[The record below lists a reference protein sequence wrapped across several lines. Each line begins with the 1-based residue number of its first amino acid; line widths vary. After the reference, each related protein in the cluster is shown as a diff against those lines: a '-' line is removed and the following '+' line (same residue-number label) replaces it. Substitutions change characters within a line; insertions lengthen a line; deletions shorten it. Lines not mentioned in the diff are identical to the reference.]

1 MGKKILKKIRD
12 TKGAFHA
19 KMGTIKNRNGKKLT
33 EAEEIEKTI
42 QKNYTKEVLITW
54 IATMLRSLT

>member
-1 MGKKILKKIRD
+1 
-12 TKGAFHA
+12 
-19 KMGTIKNRNGKKLT
+19 MGTIKNRNGKKLT